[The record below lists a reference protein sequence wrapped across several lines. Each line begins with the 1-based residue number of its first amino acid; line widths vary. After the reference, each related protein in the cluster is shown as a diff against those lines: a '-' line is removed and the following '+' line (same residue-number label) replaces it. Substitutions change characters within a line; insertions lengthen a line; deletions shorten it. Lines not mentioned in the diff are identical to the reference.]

1 MAASVMPDCAIE
13 INGRR
18 IGAGSPT
25 YVVAELSGNHHQ
37 SFDRAVELVK
47 AAKDAGADAVKIQT
61 YTADTITLDAEG
73 DDFRIPGDNT
83 WGGRTLHEL
92 YREASTPWEWQPRLQ
107 RAALELGLDFF
118 SSPFDP
124 SAVEFLERLNVPAYK
139 VASFELVDVP
149 LIERI
154 ARTGKPI
161 ILSTGM
167 GSLDEIGAAVTAARA
182 AGATQVAL
190 LKCTSAYPAP
200 PEEMNLAAIPS
211 LAGRFGVPV
220 GLSDH
225 SLDPAV
231 PIAAVALGAAIV
243 EKHFILSRA
252 EGGPDAAFSLE
263 PGEFRDMVRAIRV
276 VERARGTGEPSLT
289 AGEAKNRLFRR
300 SLYAVAD
307 VRAGEPFTERNVRSI
322 RPAYGLPPKDL
333 PRVLGRRAARD
344 IRRGTPLNWDL
355 IVGA

>member
-1 MAASVMPDCAIE
+1 MASDTIE

-18 IGAGSPT
+18 IGPGQPT

-37 SFDRAVELVK
+37 SFDRAVELIC
-47 AAKDAGADAVKIQT
+47 AAKGAGADAVKIQT
-61 YTADTITLDAEG
+61 YTADTITLDA
-73 DDFRIPGDNT
+73 DTPDFHIPGDNT
-83 WGGRTLHEL
+83 WGGRTLHDL

-107 RAALELGLDFF
+107 RAALDLGLDFF

-124 SAVEFLERLNVPAYK
+124 SAVDFLERLRVPAYK
-139 VASFELVDVP
+139 VASFELVDIP

-167 GSLDEIGAAVTAARA
+167 AGLDEIGEAVAAARD

-200 PEEMNLAAIPS
+200 PDEMNLAAIPI
-211 LAGRFGVPV
+211 LAMRFGVPV

-231 PIAAVALGAAIV
+231 PVAAVALGAAIV
-243 EKHFILSRA
+243 EKHLILSRT

-263 PGEFRDMVRAIRV
+263 PDEFRDVTRAIRT

-333 PRVLGRRAARD
+333 SRVLGRRAVRD
-344 IRRGTPLNWDL
+344 IPRGTPLKWDL
-355 IVGA
+355 IAGT